1 MGPRRRPLLLVAALF
16 VLAAD
21 LVVLGSRVGDDD
33 AGDGP
38 PPAEAL
44 LAAYRRSRLATFT
57 VERTLTRT
65 FPDGRSFSYDQRLAQ
80 RPPDDRLLVGA
91 GAASGRLDGRV
102 VRCATEPS
110 GASRC
115 IESSEARPWDEE
127 VDDEVAD
134 LASLV
139 SGPSAAY
146 DVTAGPDPG
155 CFTLTLVQEVLAP
168 PYGERA
174 VFCFDE
180 ATGAPSRFELHRAEA
195 SDVLVAVEIR
205 PEVLPADLRPGELGD
220 LVTG

>member
-1 MGPRRRPLLLVAALF
+1 VGSRRRPLLLAAALF

-21 LVVLGSRVGDDD
+21 LAILGSRVGDDD

-44 LAAYRRSRLATFT
+44 LEAYRRSRLATFT
-57 VERTLTRT
+57 VERTFTRT
-65 FPDGRSFSYDQRLAQ
+65 FPDGRSFSYDQRLTQ
-80 RPPDDRLLVGA
+80 QPPDDRLLVGA
-91 GAASGRLDGRV
+91 GAASGRLDGRI
-102 VRCATEPS
+102 VRCGTEPS

-115 IESSEARPWDEE
+115 FEGSEARPWDEE

-139 SGPSAAY
+139 SGSSTAY

-174 VFCFDE
+174 VFCFDD

-205 PEVLPADLRPGELGD
+205 PEVVPADLRPGELGD

>member
-1 MGPRRRPLLLVAALF
+1 LLAAALF

-21 LVVLGSRVGDDD
+21 LVVLGSRVGDDS
-33 AGDGP
+33 GDGP

-57 VERTLTRT
+57 VERTFTRT
-65 FPDGRSFSYDQRLAQ
+65 FPDGRSFGYDQRLTQ
-80 RPPDDRLLVGA
+80 LPPDDRLLVGA

-102 VRCATEPS
+102 VRCGTEPS

-115 IESSEARPWDEE
+115 FEGSEARPWDEE

-134 LASLV
+134 LASLI
-139 SGPSAAY
+139 SGSSPAY

-155 CFTLTLVQEVLAP
+155 CFTLSLVQDVLAP

-174 VFCFDE
+174 VFCFDD

-205 PEVLPADLRPGELGD
+205 PEVEPADLRPGELGD